1 MKKGRTKDKI
11 KDWKKEERGPILSEI
26 TPRRSAQILSS
37 PMSPAKEND
46 LSVDLI
52 EFKTFRFMTLAAP
65 ARSTRNAEC

>member
-1 MKKGRTKDKI
+1 MKKRKEEQDERKESQQEKMKKGRTKEKI

-52 EFKTFRFMTLAAP
+52 F
-65 ARSTRNAEC
+65 